1 MKKTIVNTMLT
12 TGISIV
18 GLALYFAITDIKTV
32 MVYTI
37 LQLLG
42 ANVLIHLG
50 LFFRS
55 KFEIQ
60 NIFLECLIEISYV
73 LIVLVA
79 FGFIFKWFAAIPV
92 WILIISG
99 IIIYIIAY
107 VLTMSGVKKDM
118 KEINELL
125 DKIQD
130 IE

>member
-1 MKKTIVNTMLT
+1 MKRTIVNTMFT

-18 GLALYFAITDIKTV
+18 GLTLYFAITDIKIV

-73 LIVLVA
+73 IIVLVA
-79 FGFIFKWFAAIPV
+79 FGFIFNWFVAIPV

-99 IIIYIIAY
+99 IMIYIIAY
-107 VLTMSGVKKDM
+107 VLTMSGIKKDM
-118 KEINELL
+118 KEINKLL

-130 IE
+130 I

>member
-1 MKKTIVNTMLT
+1 MKRTIVNTMFT

-18 GLALYFAITDIKTV
+18 GLALYFAITDIKIV

-37 LQLLG
+37 LQLFG

-99 IIIYIIAY
+99 IMIYIIAY
-107 VLTMSGVKKDM
+107 VLTMSEVKKDM

-130 IE
+130 I

>member
-1 MKKTIVNTMLT
+1 MKRTIVNTMFT

-18 GLALYFAITDIKTV
+18 GLALYFAITDVKVV

-55 KFEIQ
+55 KFEIR
-60 NIFLECLIEISYV
+60 NIFLEYLIEISYV
-73 LIVLVA
+73 LIVLIA
-79 FGFIFKWFAAIPV
+79 FGFIFKWFAAIPA

-99 IIIYIIAY
+99 IVIYIIAY

-130 IE
+130 I

>member
-1 MKKTIVNTMLT
+1 
-12 TGISIV
+12 
-18 GLALYFAITDIKTV
+18 

-55 KFEIQ
+55 RFEIR
-60 NIFLECLIEISYV
+60 NIFLEYLIEISYV
-73 LIVLVA
+73 LIVLMA

-99 IIIYIIAY
+99 IVIYIIAY

-130 IE
+130 I

>member
-1 MKKTIVNTMLT
+1 MKRTIINTMFT

-18 GLALYFAITDIKTV
+18 GLALYFAITDIKIV

-37 LQLLG
+37 LQLFG

-60 NIFLECLIEISYV
+60 NIFFEYLIEISYV
-73 LIVLVA
+73 LIVLMV

-99 IIIYIIAY
+99 IMIYIIAY
-107 VLTMSGVKKDM
+107 VLTMSEVKKDM

-130 IE
+130 I